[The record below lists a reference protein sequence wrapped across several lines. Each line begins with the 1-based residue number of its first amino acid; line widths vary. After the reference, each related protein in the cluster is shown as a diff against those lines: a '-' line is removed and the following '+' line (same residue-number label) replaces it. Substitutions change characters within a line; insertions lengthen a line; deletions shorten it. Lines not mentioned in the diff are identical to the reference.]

1 MIDRKAFYNALRY
14 KCLFL
19 RGIPQAAVDGVNAIL
34 NEWETGEYGDCLQH
48 ISYALAVTYHE
59 TDGRMEPIEEYG
71 KGAGKPYGNAY
82 GRSFV
87 QITWHTNY
95 AKFGRIL
102 NIPLAT
108 NYSLALNP
116 VYAAKILLIGMRDG
130 LFRKYKLSDFD
141 FTSAKGV
148 FDARN
153 IINGDKTYSDQ
164 KTTAA
169 GVANRG
175 ELVAGYYTT
184 FLDAL
189 TNAYVSEPIMP
200 SQPSLQGAL
209 SPQGNTSLQGAPNE
223 PVVITEPDFSSHP
236 QYHEDKPELPA
247 EYFAWVEEKRK
258 ERQAEAY
265 MELNQKP
272 LIKSSV
278 TGFVAAG
285 FVSVIATSVSQHF
298 GIEIPSEAKD
308 WLYGSII
315 AVMGAG
321 SLWGRAKA
329 TKLINGFFR

>member
-14 KCLFL
+14 KRLFL

-34 NEWETGEYGDCLQH
+34 NEWETGEYGDDLQH
-48 ISYALAVTYHE
+48 LSYALAVTYHE

-71 KGAGKPYGNAY
+71 RGAGKPYGNAY
-82 GRSFV
+82 GRAFV

-130 LFRKYKLSDFD
+130 LFRKHKLSDFD

-153 IINGDKTYSDQ
+153 IINGDKTYSDK

-175 ELVAGYYTT
+175 ELVAGYYAT
-184 FLDAL
+184 FFDAL

-200 SQPSLQGAL
+200 NHPPLQGA
-209 SPQGNTSLQGAPNE
+209 SDE
-223 PVVITEPDFSSHP
+223 PVVITEPDFSNHP
-236 QYHEDKPELPA
+236 KYSVNDDLPELPA
-247 EYFAWVEEKRK
+247 EYYAWVAEKRK

-265 MELNQKP
+265 KELNQKP
-272 LIKSSV
+272 LVKSSV

-308 WLYGSII
+308 WLYGGII
-315 AVMGAG
+315 AVMGGGA
-321 SLWGRAKA
+321 LWGRAKA
-329 TKLINGFFR
+329 TTFINGFIR